1 MLKISQA
8 GKAGQNFTLKLE
20 GRVVGPWVGELRLV
34 CESLLS
40 SSRALNLDLSDVSYA
55 DAEGVE
61 LLANLKLRGVRLV
74 NGSPFVAEQLKNCA
88 AV

>member
-8 GKAGQNFTLKLE
+8 GIAGQDFTLKLE
-20 GRVVGPWVGELRLV
+20 GRVVGPWVGELQVV

-40 SSRALNLDLSDVSYA
+40 NGRAMKLDLSDVSYA

-74 NGSPFVAEQLKNCA
+74 NGSPFVAEQLKNP
-88 AV
+88 